1 MVALKSTS
9 SRCPITIPLHQPALH
24 YLSEGLIGSA
34 DLQKDVEQLQLL
46 VRRVE
51 VDQRDDEDDRRI
63 LSPTILRDQ
72 QRSTGRTCVEVAGRT
87 LLRLRKPSVGST
99 AVGNRPK
106 TARRA
111 AQDRP
116 PRRRW
121 RRRSSCAHPTKPP
134 FKPIPTMLRR
144 LRGRA
149 TLLPGLIAPSETI
162 SAPLQGQHGQRCGG
176 APSSG
181 TTRRLTGRARA
192 SS

>member
-1 MVALKSTS
+1 M
-9 SRCPITIPLHQPALH
+9 
-24 YLSEGLIGSA
+24 GSA
-34 DLQKDVEQLQLL
+34 SAWKDVEQLQLL

-72 QRSTGRTCVEVAGRT
+72 QRSTGTTCVEVAGRT

-181 TTRRLTGRARA
+181 TAGRLTGRARA